1 MKRFSLVALIFCV
14 SCSSSLAQETNACQ
28 TRDVTVNVRDS
39 KGELMTGLQPA
50 SFRATLGRQPMRV
63 LASNIVVSG
72 SRVVLLLDLS
82 ASMNPEWDL
91 VRSAANHFVV
101 NASAPLRIGLVTFS
115 DHIIETLNVGS
126 SSHDIHDI
134 IERITKPPDGK
145 GHTSLYDSMAF
156 AAGLFQK
163 PLPGDAIYV
172 FTDGGDNRSKLNRGD
187 VERLLLSRGIRLFW
201 FDLYDR
207 YFPTEQGQ
215 EGYVDVEDLVKKS
228 GGDCGDGGRRHAH
241 KRSRVQQACQRHLRL
256 HEKLLRVEC
265 RDSSR
270 GGRQPCMGS
279 TGAGRPGQE
288 AQGHMGLL
296 PKTPTSLRDYIA
308 SLNRTSK
315 WDHRRPAPDR
325 GVDRR
330 GKAGGV
336 GEVETEVAHPS
347 YKIVNFT
354 NC

>member
-215 EGYVDVEDLVKKS
+215 EGHVDVEDLVKKS
-228 GGDCGDGGRRHAH
+228 GGIAVTADDATLT
-241 KRSRVQQACQRHLRL
+241 K
-256 HEKLLRVEC
+256 
-265 RDSSR
+265 
-270 GGRQPCMGS
+270 
-279 TGAGRPGQE
+279 GQE
-288 AQGHMGLL
+288 FNKLVSGIYDSMKNFYVLNVETPAGADDNHAWDLQVLDDQGKKLKGIWVFYPKRL
-296 PKTPTSLRDYIA
+296 PPCATTSL
-308 SLNRTSK
+308 
-315 WDHRRPAPDR
+315 H
-325 GVDRR
+325 
-330 GKAGGV
+330 
-336 GEVETEVAHPS
+336 
-347 YKIVNFT
+347 
-354 NC
+354 